1 MGRLC
6 RKGGPAE
13 GFPGAT
19 CRLGGVGRSS
29 ASGGAGRGLEAWG
42 DSLGLCLGPMGCHV
56 GRGLEWS
63 EWQQLPWEAKWLRG
77 SDRTWQDG
85 FGGGEGAV

>member
-1 MGRLC
+1 MGQLRGSRVQPAGWEEWGEALQAAGQEGGWRLQ
-6 RKGGPAE
+6 G
-13 GFPGAT
+13 
-19 CRLGGVGRSS
+19 
-29 ASGGAGRGLEAWG
+29 EAWG
-42 DSLGLCLGPMGCHV
+42 DSLGLCLGPMGCRV